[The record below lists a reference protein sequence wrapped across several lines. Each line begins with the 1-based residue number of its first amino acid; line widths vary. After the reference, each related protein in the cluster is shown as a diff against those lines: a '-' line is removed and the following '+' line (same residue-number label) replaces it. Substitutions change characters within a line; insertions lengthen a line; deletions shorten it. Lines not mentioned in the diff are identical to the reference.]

1 MAVPTPV
8 TVEDAQQVLAG
19 NPSQEELFRALL
31 VLAEQDEVSYV
42 AALPRAAEILEQL
55 TGQEVPR
62 NEINAVVRDL
72 QTGAAPAVPAGTP
85 TALGEVEPAP
95 TVPEAAPTFTAPPPP
110 PPEEP
115 EFEVPPIGVP
125 PDFRAEREFVGLPG
139 DIGVGP
145 GGTRQRVGVP
155 PRYAAGDEFR
165 FQYASTT
172 EIRRQQKE
180 LEAAGL
186 LEPGSFTPGFWDQ
199 ASASALQSAMGF
211 ANRGG
216 TTWQEVVA
224 ELKSIPRQ
232 IEFERGPEFEPPV
245 IPQPDPATIAQ
256 RVAAEFRGRLGR
268 EPTDEEMAE
277 FGGYLTSQFG
287 AAREAVVG
295 AERQAFAAANFAEI
309 ASELGDPNLSPERAA
324 EIREL
329 LAAADDQP
337 PQQVDP
343 AARLRQ
349 LFDERFGPEMRFIE
363 AQAETAANAEN
374 VFASLRNMTR
384 LIG

>member
-1 MAVPTPV
+1 M
-8 TVEDAQQVLAG
+8 TVEEALQILQGDPTEEEVFAALVALA
-19 NPSQEELFRALL
+19 N
-31 VLAEQDEVSYV
+31 QDETAYV
-42 AALPRAAEILEQL
+42 GALPRAVEIL
-55 TGQEVPR
+55 
-62 NEINAVVRDL
+62 
-72 QTGAAPAVPAGTP
+72 
-85 TALGEVEPAP
+85 TALGRQVTREGINTSVREIQTQLAAPQQATDVALGETEPAP
-95 TVPEAAPTFTAPPPP
+95 TIPTDPAIGPAPDVPI
-110 PPEEP
+110 EP
-115 EFEVPPIGVP
+115 EPAFTVPPIGVP

-145 GGTRQRVGVP
+145 GGTRQRVSVP

-199 ASASALQSAMGF
+199 ASADALQSAMGF

-256 RVAAEFRGRLGR
+256 RVVAEFRGRLGR

-295 AERQAFAAANFAEI
+295 AERQVFAAANFAEI

-343 AARLRQ
+343 AARLQQ